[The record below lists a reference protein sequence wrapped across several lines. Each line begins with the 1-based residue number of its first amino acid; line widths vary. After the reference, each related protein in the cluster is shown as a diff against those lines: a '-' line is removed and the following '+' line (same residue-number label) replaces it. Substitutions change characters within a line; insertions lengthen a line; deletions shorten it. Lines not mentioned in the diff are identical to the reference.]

1 MGFYCG
7 NGSIRDNQGKG
18 TGFIS
23 HHEIEWRLVGDGMGV
38 VIMSEFCVGD
48 RFGPGCGIIAAKD
61 AKVGF
66 DFLVDSFR
74 FAIGLRMIGG
84 GEGEVVV

>member
-7 NGSIRDNQGKG
+7 NGSVRDNRGEG

-23 HHEIEWRLVGDGMGV
+23 HHKIEWRLVGDGVRAV
-38 VIMSEFCVGD
+38 VVSKFCMGD
-48 RFGPGCGIIAAKD
+48 RFGPRCGIIAAED
-61 AKVGF
+61 MKVGL

-74 FAIGLRMIGG
+74 FIIGLWVIGG
-84 GEGEVVV
+84 REGKVVM